1 MAALLQHRG
10 VILAHMWG
18 KSSAEVESIER
29 AFRRLAICLWHLE
42 LGVDRIRRMPIDDST
57 IKTSLRLPRSLHAE
71 IEAAASSL
79 GLTLNAEMLVRLQSN
94 PRGRGADDIL
104 KIIEGRDIAVED
116 GLRKQN
122 AVLWSTVDRAE
133 DALKRVSA
141 AMAKVSGEGDAAVLK
156 RDVEFALELINAIT
170 AAR

>member
-1 MAALLQHRG
+1 
-10 VILAHMWG
+10 
-18 KSSAEVESIER
+18 
-29 AFRRLAICLWHLE
+29 
-42 LGVDRIRRMPIDDST
+42 MPIDDST

-79 GLTLNAEMLVRLQSN
+79 GITLNAEMLVRLQNN
-94 PRGRGADDIL
+94 PRGRGVDEML

-133 DALKRVSA
+133 DALKRVST
-141 AMAKVSGEGDAAVLK
+141 AMAKVSGEGDAAALK
-156 RDVEFALELINAIT
+156 RDVEFALELIKAI
-170 AAR
+170 AVAR